1 MTTGILLLRFKAGLH
16 SNQIPLMQCGAASPL
31 DPNYAGNEDK
41 EVAYG
46 SGQINPVKSI
56 DPGLVYDANV
66 NSYIDMLCSAGYDT
80 ARLRMGNGSYRT

>member
-1 MTTGILLLRFKAGLH
+1 MTTGILLLRFKA
-16 SNQIPLMQCGAASPL
+16 IEYPLMQCGAASPL